1 MQAGAL
7 DGDVIP
13 LLLGIESAP
22 LLLKAQILSGYATT
36 TGGGD
41 VGEREALG
49 TIRESFGPLKKEIK
63 RSIICHGLGH
73 DYTMAAPSP
82 FLHHGA
88 CSPPSMDPVGPL
100 IRWYRQ
106 PHAVVNVSMCLLLFT
121 AFACIKKY
129 KRQYRETGCK
139 RTGLVRI
146 NSWFCVLGWPL

>member
-73 DYTMAAPSP
+73 DGSSISFSSPRCLFSSFNGSSRAFDQVVQATTRCCKCFHVPAA
-82 FLHHGA
+82 LH
-88 CSPPSMDPVGPL
+88 C
-100 IRWYRQ
+100 IRLY
-106 PHAVVNVSMCLLLFT
+106 
-121 AFACIKKY
+121 KK
-129 KRQYRETGCK
+129 
-139 RTGLVRI
+139 I
-146 NSWFCVLGWPL
+146 